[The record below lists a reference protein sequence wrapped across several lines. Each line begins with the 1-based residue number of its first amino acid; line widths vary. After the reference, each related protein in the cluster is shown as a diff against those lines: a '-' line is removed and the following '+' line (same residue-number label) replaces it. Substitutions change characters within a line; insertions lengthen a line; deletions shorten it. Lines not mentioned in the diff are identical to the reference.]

1 MNDPRKIR
9 QLILISFYLVP
20 LASLLAIALSWKKL
34 PPRMA
39 THFGPNGLPN
49 GFSTPAMFAFL
60 CLILAIVAVGVGII
74 VIRTIA
80 TLGGKIAV
88 TIVALVIG
96 LQAAVIRSE
105 ERRVGKEGRSRW

>member
-20 LASLLAIALSWKKL
+20 LASLLAIALSWKNL
-34 PPRMA
+34 PERMA

-96 LQAAVIRSE
+96 LQAAVIWIILDYNL
-105 ERRVGKEGRSRW
+105 GP